1 MKIINGLKALKK
13 PIDGSVLTI
22 GVFDG
27 VHLGHRKIIKKV
39 VEDAKKRKT
48 KSVVLTFDPH
58 PAKILHPKERVPS
71 LISLNHRVKL
81 IEELGVDI
89 LVILGFSQAMASIMP
104 EDFIKEI
111 LLGKFGV
118 REICVGDNFYFG
130 KGGDAGI
137 GELKRLGRSFGF
149 KVNVIRSIRVGRN
162 TVSSSLIRKLI
173 ISGELRKA
181 SKFLGRTVSVLGTV
195 IGGARLARE
204 LGYPTANLNPHHEVI
219 PPSGVYAVFV
229 NFRDK
234 SYKGVLN
241 IGLRPTFYAP
251 RDQESAIEVHI
262 FDFKEKI
269 YGYDLEVFFI
279 KKLRDELIFDDK
291 DELVE
296 QIKKD
301 EKAAR
306 NTLKGSGIVLA

>member
-27 VHLGHRKIIKKV
+27 VHLGHRKIIRKV
-39 VEDAKKRKT
+39 VEDAKKLKA

-58 PAKILHPKERVPS
+58 PAKVLHPKERVPS
-71 LISLNHRVKL
+71 LISLNHRIKL
-81 IEELGVDI
+81 IGELGVDI
-89 LVILGFSQAMASIMP
+89 LVVLGFSQAMASIAP

-111 LLGKFGV
+111 LIGKFGV
-118 REICVGDNFYFG
+118 KEICVGDNFYFG
-130 KGGDAGI
+130 KGGSAGI
-137 GELKRLGRSFGF
+137 GELERLGRLLGV
-149 KVNVIRSIRVGRN
+149 KVNVIRSVKIGRN
-162 TVSSSLIRKLI
+162 MVSSSLIRKLI
-173 ISGELRKA
+173 TSGELRKA

-219 PPSGVYAVFV
+219 PPGGVYAVLV
-229 NFRDK
+229 NFKDK
-234 SYKGVLN
+234 FYKGVLN

-251 RDQESAIEVHI
+251 RDRESAIEVHI

-269 YGYDLEVFFI
+269 YGRELEVFFI
-279 KKLRDELIFDDK
+279 KKLRDETAFDDK
-291 DELVE
+291 DELVL

-301 EKAAR
+301 EKTSR
-306 NTLKGSGIVLA
+306 NVLRRRGIA